1 MPVHN
6 PRASRPVRRARTCDD
21 DPVFARLG
29 RMVAHRPRTV
39 VVVWAVLAVLA
50 YALAG
55 LGVHGESVF
64 QRVATGEPT
73 VPGSESVEGR
83 DLLYRSQDGGS
94 SLTLVLSDVDPSD
107 PAVGTA
113 LADSRQELA
122 AIPGVASVIDP
133 LALPDGVANPAAA
146 PLVSTGGDGFL
157 VVVDLDATLTP
168 QARDTAIGAV
178 AARLDAVPDDLR
190 DAAPDVTGIVGGTRL
205 IVDEI
210 TSQVKQ
216 DLRTG
221 EALTLP
227 IALIAMVLVFGGFL
241 AAAMP
246 MAGALASIAG
256 GLATVLGLSYLMD
269 VDSSVINV
277 VTVLGLG
284 LSIDYGLLIVSRFRE
299 ELHQVVDDD
308 GGRAARR
315 RRGDGAV
322 ATAIERT
329 MATAGR
335 TVAFSAV
342 TVAVAIASLLVFSP
356 QILRAIGAAGCAVVL
371 IAVATALTLVPAL
384 LTLAGRRLLRPGVL
398 ARVPGVRAVLARTMD
413 TQSQEGAF
421 SHLAGRVQRR
431 PWWVLAGSVALLA
444 LLATP
449 LLHLELR
456 SSTTGLL
463 PPGSTQRQFVETL
476 AREYPAATSPAVTVV
491 VETSLAEG
499 TAWAAELATL
509 DGVASVDP
517 PSAAGAYVVI
527 GVRPDT
533 DDGGGPV
540 ARDVVEEIRG
550 LDPAFPTWVTGQAAF
565 QIDFV
570 AALEDGAPLAAA
582 IVGLATLLLLF
593 LMTGS
598 FVLPVKALV
607 TNLLSLAASLGV
619 LVLAFQDGH
628 LERLL
633 GFVSTGGIE
642 TYVLALVVAFGFGL
656 AMDYEVFLLSRIK
669 ELHDEGRPTLEAIRI
684 GLQRSGRIITSAAAI
699 LIIVFGGFVAG
710 QLLVIKEVGFALA
723 VAVLID
729 ATIVRLLLVPA
740 TMTVL
745 GDLNWWAPR
754 WATRVHDRIGLT
766 H

>member
-1 MPVHN
+1 M
-6 PRASRPVRRARTCDD
+6 
-21 DPVFARLG
+21 
-29 RMVAHRPRTV
+29 
-39 VVVWAVLAVLA
+39 VWAVLAVLC

-55 LGVHGESVF
+55 LGLHGESVF
-64 QRVATGEPT
+64 DRVSTSEPT
-73 VPGSESVEGR
+73 VPGSESLEGR
-83 DLLYRSQDGGS
+83 DLLSGSQDGGA
-94 SLTLVLSDVDPSD
+94 SLTLVLSDLDPSA
-107 PAVGTA
+107 PGVATA
-113 LADSRQELA
+113 LADARQELV

-133 LALPDGVANPAAA
+133 LALPNGAANPAAA
-146 PLVSTGGDGFL
+146 PLVARGGDGFL
-157 VVVDLDATLTP
+157 VVVDLDPALSAA
-168 QARDTAIGAV
+168 ARDKAIDAV
-178 AARLDAVPDDLR
+178 AERLGDVPAQLGE
-190 DAAPDVTGIVGGTRL
+190 AAPHVTGVVGGSSL
-205 IVDEI
+205 IVEEI
-210 TSQVKQ
+210 TSQVKR

-221 EALTLP
+221 EAITLP
-227 IALIAMVLVFGGFL
+227 IALVLMVLVFGGFL

-299 ELHQVVDDD
+299 ELRRVVDGD
-308 GGRAARR
+308 GGRGARR

-342 TVAVAIASLLVFSP
+342 TVAIAVASLLVFSP

-384 LTLAGRRLLRPGVL
+384 LTLTSRRLLRPGVL

-413 TQSQEGAF
+413 TQSPEGAF
-421 SHLAGRVQRR
+421 SRLAARVQRR
-431 PWWVLAGSVALLA
+431 PWWSLAGAVALLG
-444 LLATP
+444 LLALP
-449 LLHLELR
+449 LAGIELR

-463 PPGSTQRQFVETL
+463 PTGSTQREFVQTL
-476 AREYPAATSPAVTVV
+476 ARDYPAATSPAVTVV
-491 VETSLAEG
+491 AQTSLADAA
-499 TAWAAELATL
+499 TWADELAAL
-509 DGVASVDP
+509 DGVATVDQ
-517 PSAAGAYVVI
+517 PSAAGSYVVI
-527 GVRPDT
+527 GLRPASA
-533 DDGGGPV
+533 DGGGHV
-540 ARDVVEEIRG
+540 AREVVEEIRA
-550 LDPAFPTWVTGQAAF
+550 LDPGFPTWVTGQAAF
-565 QIDFV
+565 QLDFV
-570 AALEDGAPLAAA
+570 DALATGAPLAVA
-582 IVGLATLLLLF
+582 IVALATLLLLF
-593 LMTGS
+593 AMTGS
-598 FVLPVKALV
+598 FVLPVKALL
-607 TNLLSLAASLGV
+607 TNALSLAASLGV
-619 LVLAFQDGH
+619 LVWAFQDGY
-628 LERLL
+628 LEDLL

-669 ELHDEGRPTLEAIRI
+669 ELHDDGRSTLEAIRL

-699 LIIVFGGFVAG
+699 LIIVFGGFMAG

-729 ATIVRLLLVPA
+729 ATIVRLLLVPS

-754 WATRVHDRIGLT
+754 WAKRLHARLGIT

>member
-1 MPVHN
+1 M
-6 PRASRPVRRARTCDD
+6 
-21 DPVFARLG
+21 FARLG
-29 RMVAHRPRTV
+29 RIVAHRPRTIIA
-39 VVVWAVLAVLA
+39 VWAVLAVLC
-50 YALAG
+50 YVLAG
-55 LGVHGESVF
+55 LGLHGESVF
-64 QRVATGEPT
+64 ERVSTSEPS
-73 VPGSESVEGR
+73 VPGSESVDGR
-83 DLLYRSQDGGS
+83 NLLAQAQDAGAS
-94 SLTLVLSDVDPSD
+94 VTLVLSGLD
-107 PAVGTA
+107 PADAAVAGA
-113 LADSRQELA
+113 LTEARQELG

-146 PLVSTGGDGFL
+146 PLVAASGDGFL
-157 VVVDLDATLTP
+157 VVVDLDPSLSP
-168 QARDTAIGAV
+168 SARGTAIGAV
-178 AARLDAVPDDLR
+178 AQRLGTVPDDLR
-190 DAAPDVTGIVGGTRL
+190 DVAPDVTGIVGGTSL

-210 TSQVKQ
+210 TSQVKK

-221 EALTLP
+221 EGLTLP
-227 IALIAMVLVFGGFL
+227 IALVAMVLVFGGFL

-256 GLATVLGLSYLMD
+256 GLATVLGLSYLLD

-284 LSIDYGLLIVSRFRE
+284 LSIDYGLLMVSRFRE
-299 ELHQVVDDD
+299 ELHHLVDDD

-322 ATAIERT
+322 AAAVERT

-342 TVAVAIASLLVFSP
+342 TVAIAVASLLVFSP
-356 QILRAIGAAGCAVVL
+356 QILRAIGAAGCAVIL

-384 LTLAGRRLLRPGVL
+384 LTLTGRRLLRPGL
-398 ARVPGVRAVLARTMD
+398 LSRIPGVRSVLARTMD
-413 TQSQEGAF
+413 TQSPEGAF
-421 SHLAGRVQRR
+421 SRLAGRVQRR
-431 PWWVLAGSVALLA
+431 PWWFLTGSVALLA
-444 LLATP
+444 LLALP
-449 LLHLELR
+449 LAHLELR

-491 VETSLAEG
+491 AETSLDEG
-499 TAWAAELATL
+499 RAWATALESL
-509 DGVASVDP
+509 DGVAAVDAP
-517 PSAAGAYVVI
+517 TAADAYVVI

-533 DDGGGPV
+533 PDGGGPV
-540 ARDVVEEIRG
+540 ARDVVEQIRA
-550 LDPAFPTWVTGQAAF
+550 LDPDFPTWVTGQAAF

-570 AALEDGAPLAAA
+570 GALQQGAPLAAT
-582 IVGLATLLLLF
+582 IVALATLVLLF
-593 LMTGS
+593 AMTGS
-598 FVLPVKALV
+598 FVLPVKALL

-628 LERLL
+628 LEDLL

-669 ELHDEGRPTLEAIRI
+669 ELHDDGHPTLEAIRL

-710 QLLVIKEVGFALA
+710 ELLVIKEVGFALA

-745 GDLNWWAPR
+745 GRANWWAPR
-754 WATRVHDRIGLT
+754 WAKRLHARLGVAH
-766 H
+766 